1 MSLPISKGIITSVLV
16 IFLTG
21 GYMIITNNDW
31 VYQKFKDSY
40 NVLFI
45 QGSYR
50 DVLIK
55 VRDKIQE
62 GHELLTHP
70 LSSSLKPNET
80 PYKSIIISENKGT
93 LNFES
98 VYIIENSIIA
108 YDKFN
113 KDKLINLTDK
123 IIEDFKLIDLT
134 VLESALD
141 I

>member
-1 MSLPISKGIITSVLV
+1 
-16 IFLTG
+16 
-21 GYMIITNNDW
+21 MIITNNDW
-31 VYQKFKDSY
+31 VYQKFKDNC

-45 QGSYR
+45 EGSYR
-50 DVLIK
+50 DVLVK

-93 LNFES
+93 LNFDS
-98 VYIIENSIIA
+98 VCIIENSIMA

-113 KDKLINLTDK
+113 KNKLINLTDK